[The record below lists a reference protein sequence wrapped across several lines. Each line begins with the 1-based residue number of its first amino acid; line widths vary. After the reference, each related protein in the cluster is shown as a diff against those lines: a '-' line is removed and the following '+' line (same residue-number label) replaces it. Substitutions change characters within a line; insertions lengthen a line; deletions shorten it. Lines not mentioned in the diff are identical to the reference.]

1 MDERFARQVILP
13 EVGEEGQRRLAN
25 SHVLVVGCG
34 ALGSHTAEA
43 LARAGVG
50 RLTLVDRDVLEV
62 HNLHRVGL
70 MAPQD
75 LGQSKAVLCANALRH
90 IAPQIRLHAEV
101 VDFGP
106 EQASAWVPEV
116 DLVADGLDN
125 LETRYLLNDACVKY
139 GVPWNYTAVLATH
152 GMSMPI
158 LPGKG
163 PCLRC
168 LFPEPPPTGS
178 LPTCATAGILGPV
191 PMALAALQ
199 AAAALRILVQPEMAM
214 EATLIQCD
222 LWGRS
227 IDQVPVERAQ
237 GCPTCGRRDF
247 VFLDGRPQDTGS

>member
-1 MDERFARQVILP
+1 MDERYARQLILT
-13 EVGEEGQRRLAN
+13 ELGAGGQRKLAA

-70 MAPQD
+70 MASAE
-75 LGQSKAVLCANALRH
+75 LGRPKAVLCVSALRR
-90 IAPQIRLHAEV
+90 IVPETRLHAEV
-101 VDFGP
+101 VEFGP
-106 EQASAWVPEV
+106 EQAKAWVPEV
-116 DLVADGLDN
+116 DLVVDGLDN
-125 LETRYLLNDACVKY
+125 LETRYLVNDACVKY

-168 LFPEPPPTGS
+168 LFPQPPPTDS

-199 AAAALRILVQPEMAM
+199 AATALRILAEPETAM
-214 EATLIQCD
+214 EATLIQLD
-222 LWGRS
+222 LWGRHV
-227 IDQVPVERAQ
+227 DYVPVARAQ
-237 GCPTCGRRDF
+237 GCPACGRGEF
-247 VFLDGRPQDTGS
+247 VFLDSGPQGSDA